1 MIRKGLVYALPP
13 FALMLALS
21 IWGWLEQV
29 WGAPMCATRTGA

>member
-21 IWGWLEQV
+21 IWGWL
-29 WGAPMCATRTGA
+29 GTAPDRKQCTCYPW